1 MNGAET
7 CASGRD
13 CLLSRANMELIM
25 IMNTLRPLC
34 RATRLAVLAISVV
47 VMSSTAQAQKGPS
60 AEQMAVAKELTQLIG
75 AADLSKPLVAGV
87 VEQAKVVFLQQ
98 NPALSKDLN
107 EVAALIRAE
116 LEPRTTEFTDEV
128 ARLYATRFT
137 EQELKAIVAFYKS
150 PVGKKMQ
157 AQQPLIVNASG
168 QFAQEWAGRLSDVA
182 INRMRDE
189 LKKRGHNL

>member
-1 MNGAET
+1 
-7 CASGRD
+7 
-13 CLLSRANMELIM
+13 M
-25 IMNTLRPLC
+25 IMNTLRLLC
-34 RATRLAVLAISVV
+34 RATRLAVLAIPVV
-47 VMSSTAQAQKGPS
+47 VMSSTAQAQQKAS
-60 AEQMAVAKELTQLIG
+60 AEQMAAAKELTQIIG
-75 AADLSKPLVAGV
+75 SADLSKPLIAGV

-98 NPALSKDLN
+98 NPGLSKDLN
-107 EVAALIRAE
+107 EIAAQIRVE
-116 LEPRTTEFTDEV
+116 LEPRSTEFTDEV

-168 QFAQEWAGRLSDVA
+168 LFAQEWAGRLSDVA
-182 INRMRDE
+182 INKMRDE

>member
-1 MNGAET
+1 
-7 CASGRD
+7 
-13 CLLSRANMELIM
+13 M

-34 RATRLAVLAISVV
+34 RATRLAVLAISVA
-47 VMSSTAQAQKGPS
+47 VMSSTAQAQKTPS
-60 AEQMAVAKELTQLIG
+60 AEQMATAKELTQLIG
-75 AADLSKPLVAGV
+75 AADLSKPLIAGV

-98 NPALSKDLN
+98 NPGLSKDLN
-107 EVAALIRAE
+107 EIAAQIRQE
-116 LEPRTTEFTDEV
+116 LEPRISEFTDEV

-157 AQQPLIVNASG
+157 TQQPLIVNASG

-182 INRMRDE
+182 INKMRDE

>member
-1 MNGAET
+1 
-7 CASGRD
+7 
-13 CLLSRANMELIM
+13 M
-25 IMNTLRPLC
+25 IMNALRLLC
-34 RATRLAVLAISVV
+34 RATHLAVLAIPVV
-47 VMSSTAQAQKGPS
+47 VMSSSAQAQQKPS
-60 AEQMAVAKELTQLIG
+60 AEQMAAAKELTQLIG
-75 AADLSKPLVAGV
+75 AADLSKPLIAGV

-98 NPALSKDLN
+98 NPGLSKDLN
-107 EVAALIRAE
+107 EIAAQIRAE
-116 LEPRTTEFTDEV
+116 LEPRSTEFTDEV

-157 AQQPLIVNASG
+157 TQQPLIVNASG

-182 INRMRDE
+182 INKMRDE

>member
-1 MNGAET
+1 
-7 CASGRD
+7 
-13 CLLSRANMELIM
+13 M

-34 RATRLAVLAISVV
+34 RATCLAALAISVV
-47 VMSSTAQAQKGPS
+47 VMSSTAQAQKSPS
-60 AEQMAVAKELTQLIG
+60 AEQMVAAKELTQLVG
-75 AADLSKPLVAGV
+75 AADLSKPLIAGV

-107 EVAALIRAE
+107 EIAAQIREE
-116 LEPRTTEFTDEV
+116 LEPRTAEFTDEV

-182 INRMRDE
+182 INKMRDE